1 MTSTL
6 TFGIAC
12 AIDSEIHN
20 VACGKPV
27 HICLVPWNANFL
39 SSTHSMWSNPTSINL
54 SLQPRKF
61 FSSLTRSLLSQFHFC
76 MWCQRNSLRFY
87 YKLDWKIYLWL
98 VVTGLASKWN
108 RLWRFTHS
116 LGYVIIVSNFQYYYF
131 NMWRYFLRTFLLL
144 HSIWHGNYTKNVI
157 NFHSMEFLAIPFGI
171 SLTNDD
177 ESNRLC
183 ILNFRA

>member
-1 MTSTL
+1 MSHVENPFTSVWYRGMQIFSL
-6 TFGIAC
+6 
-12 AIDSEIHN
+12 
-20 VACGKPV
+20 
-27 HICLVPWNANFL
+27 
-39 SSTHSMWSNPTSINL
+39 THSMWSNPTSINL

-61 FSSLTRSLLSQFHFC
+61 FFFAHSFLSSQFHFR

-87 YKLDWKIYLWL
+87 YKLEWKIYLWL

-108 RLWRFTHS
+108 QLWRFTHLLMWLLS
-116 LGYVIIVSNFQYYYF
+116 PISNIIIIF
-131 NMWRYFLRTFLLL
+131 FLRTF
-144 HSIWHGNYTKNVI
+144 HWMWHGNYTENVI